1 MSDSAPMLLT
11 KPETSLQS
19 ETSGPLIED
28 VNNLYDKIASRAFE
42 IFEGNGRLFGLDVA
56 DWLQA
61 EAEFL
66 HPLHIAVTESPE
78 AVTVRA
84 DVPGFKE
91 DDLKIEVEPRR
102 VTITGKRETKKES
115 SDKKTI
121 YCETCADQIL
131 RVVDLP
137 AAVDTKNTKTMVKDG
152 VLELD
157 LPKAEP
163 DKHDGPEPKA
173 A

>member
-1 MSDSAPMLLT
+1 M
-11 KPETSLQS
+11 
-19 ETSGPLIED
+19 
-28 VNNLYDKIASRAFE
+28 V
-42 IFEGNGRLFGLDVA
+42 
-56 DWLQA
+56 QA

-66 HPLHIAVTESPE
+66 HPLHIAVAESPE

-91 DDLKIEVEPRR
+91 EHLQIKVEPRR

-115 SDKKTI
+115 SNKKI
-121 YCETCADQIL
+121 VYSETCADQIL

-137 AAVDTKNTKTMVKDG
+137 TAVDAKKAKTTVKDG

-163 DKHDGPEPKA
+163 EKHDGPGPKA

>member
-1 MSDSAPMLLT
+1 MSDSALMLLT
-11 KPETSLQS
+11 EPETLL
-19 ETSGPLIED
+19 EWEESGPLIIED
-28 VNNLYDKIASRAFE
+28 VTNLHNQIASRAFE
-42 IFEGNGRLFGLDVA
+42 IFEGNGRLIGRDLA
-56 DWLQA
+56 DWFQA

-66 HPLHIAVTESPE
+66 HPLHIEVAESPE
-78 AVTVRA
+78 AFTVHA

-91 DDLKIEVEPRR
+91 EDLKIKVEPLC

-115 SDKKTI
+115 SDKRTI
-121 YCETCADQIL
+121 YSETCSDQIL

-137 AAVDTKNTKTMVKDG
+137 ARVDTKKAKTTVKDG

-163 DKHDGPEPKA
+163 DKR
-173 A
+173 

>member
-1 MSDSAPMLLT
+1 MHASAIAVLEE
-11 KPETSLQS
+11 PETILPSDESTQFV
-19 ETSGPLIED
+19 ENPLD
-28 VNNLYDKIASRAFE
+28 VNDLVASRAFE
-42 IFEGNGRLFGLDVA
+42 IFEDRGRVFGHDLA

-66 HPLHIAVTESPE
+66 HPLHIEISESPE
-78 AVTVRA
+78 TLNVRA
-84 DVPGFKE
+84 DVPGFTDK
-91 DDLKIEVEPRR
+91 DLHINVEPRR
-102 VTITGKRETKKES
+102 ITISGKREAKNES
-115 SDKKTI
+115 KTGKII
-121 YCETCADQIL
+121 YSETCSDQIL

-137 AAVDTKNTKTMVKDG
+137 VAVVVKKATSRVKDG

-163 DKHDGPEPKA
+163 IKHDKAGPQA